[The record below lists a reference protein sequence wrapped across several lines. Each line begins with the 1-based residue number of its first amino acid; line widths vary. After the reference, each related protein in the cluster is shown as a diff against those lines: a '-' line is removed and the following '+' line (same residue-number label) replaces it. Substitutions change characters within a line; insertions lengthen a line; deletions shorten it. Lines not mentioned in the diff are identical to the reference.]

1 MRIGKSII
9 KLQNKRSEQEG
20 KMCSILGKDLLFRSK
35 KCLEQQNPSAEA
47 SYIINRMA
55 KASLYFMK

>member
-20 KMCSILGKDLLFRSK
+20 KMCSILGKDLLLRSK
-35 KCLEQQNPSAEA
+35 KWLEQQNPSAEA